1 MRRNAFYKKYLDLF
15 SKNDLGRA
23 IHRSWS
29 NGNRKRQSVQICLR
43 LGGIFSVIPWC
54 PLKLINSLSFCVF
67 FLFPLVDFH
76 LLNLAFVLC
85 LNMSVLL
92 RPECAGL
99 FGAALIVFVLNFW
112 TGLLIPPRAVFL
124 PSQISL

>member
-1 MRRNAFYKKYLDLF
+1 M
-15 SKNDLGRA
+15 
-23 IHRSWS
+23 
-29 NGNRKRQSVQICLR
+29 
-43 LGGIFSVIPWC
+43 
-54 PLKLINSLSFCVF
+54 F

-112 TGLLIPPRAVFL
+112 TGLMAVLRGGDQRESEIRDRRAVWFSVTFL
-124 PSQISL
+124 SRREEMEHFAGDEEDD